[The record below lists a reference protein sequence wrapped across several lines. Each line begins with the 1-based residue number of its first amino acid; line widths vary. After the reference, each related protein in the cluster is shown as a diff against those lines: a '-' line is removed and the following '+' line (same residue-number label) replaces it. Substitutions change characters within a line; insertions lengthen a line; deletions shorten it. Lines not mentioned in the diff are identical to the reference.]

1 MGLIVVTT
9 LEVEKVS
16 CNKNISNSEIFV
28 YTAFKFQTFQLEIN
42 NHAVD
47 VNIKHEGVD
56 INTVNVVIPPAEL
69 IKKLLFL

>member
-1 MGLIVVTT
+1 M
-9 LEVEKVS
+9 
-16 CNKNISNSEIFV
+16 

-56 INTVNVVIPPAEL
+56 INTVNVVIPPVEL
-69 IKKLLFL
+69 IKKVAFPIGN